1 MRRLNLILALIP
13 FTASAS
19 QILTCRFPDPTIT
32 DQIKITLQSPDSG
45 TFSYLAPDPNHS
57 SSDSVLKVK
66 RIEPESSTL
75 AKFEVQSSAVQMIF
89 KMPVTLL
96 NQNSSAFKASLSS
109 SIPGMDLSQD
119 QDLGCDSVMRN

>member
-1 MRRLNLILALIP
+1 MRSLATFLVLIP
-13 FTASAS
+13 MTASAS
-19 QILTCRFPDPTIT
+19 QILTCRFPDPAIT

-45 TFSYLAPDPNHS
+45 TFAYVAPDPNHS

-66 RIEPESSTL
+66 RIEPESTTL
-75 AKFEVQSSAVQMIF
+75 AKFEVQSSAVQMTF
-89 KMPVTLL
+89 KMPVAVI

-119 QDLGCDSVMRN
+119 QDLACDSMMRN